1 MQAADGRQA
10 ADAGGVTVDAA
21 RARDALEGAR
31 ASRSPRVPPPP
42 PFARAWRRL
51 YEVIYRGIEGFARLL
66 FRPLFRVRRVGAA
79 RALPTSGLL
88 LCPNHQSYLDPAL
101 VQLVVRRHLTFVMT
115 NDFYAVPLA
124 RGFFR
129 LVGAIP
135 VARGRLAFSAMRRAA
150 ALLRLG
156 RTVVVFPEGR
166 LSLDGSMHRFQRGI
180 GYLARR
186 GRAPV
191 VPVAIDGSMRAWPRG
206 ARWLRR
212 SDVRIAFGTPMR
224 YEGPASR
231 ERDQGFADAVADE
244 VRTLRSGLPP
254 PRP

>member
-1 MQAADGRQA
+1 VT
-10 ADAGGVTVDAA
+10 DAEA
-21 RARDALEGAR
+21 RAGADAR
-31 ASRSPRVPPPP
+31 ASRTPRAPPLP
-42 PFARAWRRL
+42 PFTRVWRRL
-51 YEVIYRGIEGFARLL
+51 YEVIYRGIEGIARIL
-66 FRPLFRVRRVGAA
+66 FRPLFRVRRAGAA
-79 RALPTSGLL
+79 RPLPTSGVL

-135 VARGRLAFSAMRRAA
+135 VARGRLAFTSMRRAA

-156 RTVVVFPEGR
+156 RAVVVFPEGR
-166 LSLDGSMHRFQRGI
+166 LSLDGTLHRFQRGI

-206 ARWLRR
+206 ARWMRR
-212 SDVRIAFGTPMR
+212 ADVRIALGREMA
-224 YEGPASR
+224 YVGPASR
-231 ERDQGFADAVADE
+231 ERDQAFADAVASE
-244 VRTLRSGLPP
+244 VARLRATLPP

>member
-1 MQAADGRQA
+1 MTD
-10 ADAGGVTVDAA
+10 DAA
-21 RARDALEGAR
+21 RAGSAPGGAR
-31 ASRSPRVPPPP
+31 ASRTPRFPPPP

-66 FRPLFRVRRVGAA
+66 FRPLFRVRRVGGGAP
-79 RALPTSGLL
+79 LPATGVL

-135 VARGRLAFSAMRRAA
+135 VARGRLAFTSMRRAA

-212 SDVRIAFGTPMR
+212 SDVRIAIGEALR
-224 YEGPASR
+224 YDGEASR
-231 ERDQGFADAVADE
+231 ERDQAFADE
-244 VRTLRSGLPP
+244 VAARVAVLRAGLPP

>member
-1 MQAADGRQA
+1 MIEDP
-10 ADAGGVTVDAA
+10 A
-21 RARDALEGAR
+21 RASIGNDGAR
-31 ASRSPRVPPPP
+31 ASRSPRRPPPP

-66 FRPLFRVRRVGAA
+66 FRPLFRVRRVGAMH
-79 RALPTSGLL
+79 ALPTSGVL

-115 NDFYAVPLA
+115 NDFYAVPVA
-124 RGFFR
+124 RAFFE

-135 VARGRLAFSAMRRAA
+135 VARGRLAFASMRRAA

-206 ARWLRR
+206 AKWLRR
-212 SDVRIAFGTPMR
+212 SDVRIAFGTPLA
-224 YEGPASR
+224 YAGAPSR
-231 ERDQGFADAVADE
+231 ERDQGFADAVAAE
-244 VRTLRSGLPP
+244 VTRLRASL
-254 PRP
+254 PRPRP